1 MPFIEIITDQ
11 KSQAQLNK
19 VITKKMVNNCDVL
32 YIKEKNIENTKN
44 IKLETLIL
52 NRKIEND
59 EIINKILENSKNAI
73 VNMDL
78 NIDKNLK
85 LASNINN
92 NKINNEITNKD
103 LKTNNSTINK
113 IKTNIITFGYNSK
126 SDITVSSIEDEQIL
140 ICIQNTI
147 TSIYNRK
154 IEPQEIKVNVKPDM
168 NIYNIMIIIALT
180 SLYAI

>member
-52 NRKIEND
+52 NRKIENN
-59 EIINKILENSKNAI
+59 EIMKKILENSKNTI

-78 NIDKNLK
+78 NVGENLK
-85 LASNINN
+85 LKKNTNN
-92 NKINNEITNKD
+92 NT
-103 LKTNNSTINK
+103 
-113 IKTNIITFGYNSK
+113 ITFGYNSQ
-126 SDITVSSIEDEQIL
+126 SDITVSSVEEDQIL

-154 IEPQEIKVNVKPDM
+154 IEPQEIKVNVKPDI

-180 SLYAI
+180 SLYAR

>member
-11 KSQAQLNK
+11 KSQTQLNK
-19 VITKKMVNNCDVL
+19 VLTKKMVNNCDVL

-52 NRKIEND
+52 NRKIEDN
-59 EIINKILENSKNAI
+59 EIMNKILKNSKNAI

-78 NIDKNLK
+78 NVNVDK
-85 LASNINN
+85 
-92 NKINNEITNKD
+92 ITKA
-103 LKTNNSTINK
+103 
-113 IKTNIITFGYNSK
+113 NIITFGYNSQ
-126 SDITVSSIEDEQIL
+126 SDITISSVEEDQIL

-154 IEPQEIKVNVKPDM
+154 IEPQEIKVKVKSDINV
-168 NIYNIMIIIALT
+168 YNIMIIIALT
-180 SLYAI
+180 SLYAR

>member
-11 KSQAQLNK
+11 KSQTQLNK
-19 VITKKMVNNCDVL
+19 VLTKKMVNNCDVL

-52 NRKIEND
+52 NRKIENN
-59 EIINKILENSKNAI
+59 EIMNKILKNSKNAI

-78 NIDKNLK
+78 NVNVDK
-85 LASNINN
+85 
-92 NKINNEITNKD
+92 ITKA
-103 LKTNNSTINK
+103 
-113 IKTNIITFGYNSK
+113 NIITFGYNSQ
-126 SDITVSSIEDEQIL
+126 SDITISSVEEDQIL

-154 IEPQEIKVNVKPDM
+154 IEPQEIKVKVKSDINV
-168 NIYNIMIIIALT
+168 YNIMIIIALT
-180 SLYAI
+180 SLYAR

>member
-11 KSQAQLNK
+11 KSQTQLNK
-19 VITKKMVNNCDVL
+19 VLTKKMVNNCDVL

-52 NRKIEND
+52 NRKIEDN
-59 EIINKILENSKNAI
+59 EIMNKILKNSKNAI

-78 NIDKNLK
+78 NVNVDK
-85 LASNINN
+85 
-92 NKINNEITNKD
+92 ITKA
-103 LKTNNSTINK
+103 
-113 IKTNIITFGYNSK
+113 NIITFGYNSQ
-126 SDITVSSIEDEQIL
+126 SDITISSVEEDQIL

-154 IEPQEIKVNVKPDM
+154 IEPQEIKIKVKSDINV
-168 NIYNIMIIIALT
+168 YNIMIIIALT
-180 SLYAI
+180 SLYAK

>member
-11 KSQAQLNK
+11 KSQTQLNK
-19 VITKKMVNNCDVL
+19 VLTKKMVNNCDVL

-52 NRKIEND
+52 NRKIEGN
-59 EIINKILENSKNAI
+59 EIMDKILKNSKNAI

-78 NIDKNLK
+78 NVNVDK
-85 LASNINN
+85 
-92 NKINNEITNKD
+92 
-103 LKTNNSTINK
+103 TIK
-113 IKTNIITFGYNSK
+113 ANIITFGYNSQ
-126 SDITVSSIEDEQIL
+126 SDITISSVEEDQIL

-154 IEPQEIKVNVKPDM
+154 IEPQEIKVKVKSDINV
-168 NIYNIMIIIALT
+168 YNIMIIIALT
-180 SLYAI
+180 SLYAK